1 MAELTMREALKAL
14 GWTQKHFAARTGY
27 SEHSVSV
34 WLAGKATPPKIV
46 VEYLNVLLKLR
57 GVLDGQDY

>member
-1 MAELTMREALKAL
+1 MKEALKKI

-27 SEHSVSV
+27 SEHSVSG
-34 WLAGKATPPKIV
+34 WFAGKATPPKIV